1 MKRFIKFKKTKNLLK
16 FLAIPALLG
25 TIVATA
31 SYGLVSNTNNNL
43 TSQQI
48 GLTNHDA
55 SVANQPTINDVVN
68 GDVSS
73 LSQPITT
80 SNGNFILPTLNH
92 NHIPGMIKLN
102 SFVSGLYGIN
112 FDNFDNYH
120 VRQIVQNYN
129 DQNQY
134 FVLLVN
140 DSADVTVSWDH
151 TSAVVNPNISFT
163 ITNPGHILSVIDTGT
178 NFNITADYEL
188 GAPILDTTL
197 NSYYEGMYFQPPLPD
212 TAQQFYSWS
221 DWDHPWTGLTPNIL
235 GITETKQNAASAGA
249 GSYVYTWKSIS
260 STSVLKHLDETWTGY
275 SKNIATLLYLNSL
288 NNMVFASNKINNS
301 GSDVL
306 YIFGGNE
313 YINLWFYT
321 FYVNNQAPTTT
332 PVMEYASAYA
342 NYGFHFGEVAPN
354 IASASFSS
362 SDVLTQKAYNFKLK
376 NEDNGNSSA
385 GTSWQFKKY
394 IDASFF
400 GYYVSGAKLVNKPN
414 PQILLTLTVPNFT
427 LATVDKPIVF
437 TTNASYISWSAV
449 EQNPASFYS
458 TYYGSIPLDSS
469 IQTTGYRQNQVDSYT
484 DNGGTWRSSSSWG
497 PRYSNYSYTFM
508 NSSSNST
515 GQNDYAVTADAN
527 DGMQSRVYNK
537 VVAYVP
543 EDIGANNVA
552 LSYNRDGMRAIITTK
567 DGTKATSAK
576 LSLYKS
582 DTRLNSL
589 SNISYTDQTWFL
601 WFHDTNVS
609 KDSHDIIYFFTYDD
623 TTNQV
628 FFSQTNLSLGD
639 GTEILNILPL
649 NQDYIYVLSRKA
661 VAPSVGLKNDDY
673 EVTPLLYHLTDIK
686 GNYNQNLQ
694 YNNLITDSAVIKT
707 DGVPA
712 YSNSSGIQNA
722 YQKAIWGTV
731 GFKDID
737 YLTKAGF
744 LANPASFLADDPSA
758 LQTLVSYQP
767 GWDGQDFKVSAKA
780 NADNQLQLSVSIKYF
795 NGQYFSPQQLS
806 AQSALTQTYGGFS
819 ALPTWVLP
827 VAIAVPILFLAI
839 ILALGLGLG
848 IPMARTRKLQ
858 DKGFTQTF
866 KKVDT
871 LTSAVGSVYKKIITE
886 TSTIKKKPQ
895 MLKSATKSIKKPEV
909 SAPKPSTPKPVGT
922 AAPTKPIFKSAVSPT
937 RPIIN
942 KPNAPTPNM
951 PIKPSVKP
959 PVPGFA
965 APSKKPS

>member
-1 MKRFIKFKKTKNLLK
+1 MKRFIKSKKTKNLLK
-16 FLAIPALLG
+16 FLAVPALLG

-31 SYGLVSNTNNNL
+31 SYGLASTTNNNL

-55 SVANQPTINDVVN
+55 SVANQPTINDIVN

-73 LSQPITT
+73 LSEPITT
-80 SNGNFILPTLNH
+80 SNGDFILPTLN
-92 NHIPGMIKLN
+92 NSKIPGMIKLN

-112 FDNFDNYH
+112 FDNFANYH

-140 DSADVTVSWDH
+140 DNATATLSWDH
-151 TSAVVNPNISFT
+151 TTANSSINFN
-163 ITNPGHILSVIDTGT
+163 ITNPGHLLSVVDTGT
-178 NFNITADYEL
+178 NFSITADHEL

-197 NSYYEGMYFQPPLPD
+197 SGYYEGMYLQPPLPD
-212 TAQQFYSWS
+212 TAQQVYSWS
-221 DWDHPWTGLTPNIL
+221 DWAFPWKGLKPDIL
-235 GITETKQNAASAGA
+235 GITETNQTASSTGAGA
-249 GSYVYTWKSIS
+249 YVYTTKTIA
-260 STSVLKHLDETWTGY
+260 STSVLKHLDETWAGY

-301 GSDVL
+301 GSDVI

-342 NYGFHFGEVAPN
+342 NYGFHFGEVAPTK
-354 IASASFSS
+354 ASASFSS

-376 NEDNGNSSA
+376 NEDTGNSTA

-394 IDASFF
+394 VDASFF

-427 LATVDKPIVF
+427 LANVDKPIVF
-437 TTNASYISWSAV
+437 TTNATYTSWSPY

-469 IQTTGYRQNQVDSYT
+469 IQTTGYRQSQVDAYT
-484 DNGGTWRSSSSWG
+484 DNGGTWKSSSTWY
-497 PRYSNYSYTFM
+497 PRYTNYSYTFM
-508 NSSSNST
+508 NSSSNNT
-515 GQNDYAVTADAN
+515 GEIDYAVTADAN

-552 LSYNRDGMRAIITTK
+552 LSYNRDGMQAIVTTK
-567 DGTKATSAK
+567 DGTKSNSAK

-582 DTRLNSL
+582 DTRLNGL

-601 WFHDTNVS
+601 WFHDPSVLSANQN
-609 KDSHDIIYFFTYDD
+609 IIYFFTYDD
-623 TTNQV
+623 TTNQA
-628 FFSQTNLSLGD
+628 FFSQTNLSMSD
-639 GTEILNILPL
+639 GSEILNILPL

-661 VAPSVGLKNDDY
+661 VTPSAGSSGADY
-673 EVTPLLYHLTDIK
+673 EVTPLLYHLSDIK
-686 GNYNQNLQ
+686 GNYNQNVQ
-694 YNNLITDSAVIKT
+694 YNNLITDNAVIKT

-722 YQKAIWGTV
+722 DQKAIWGTV
-731 GFKDID
+731 NFKDID

-758 LQTLVSYQP
+758 LQTLISYQP
-767 GWDGQDFKVSAKA
+767 GWDGQDFKVSATA

-909 SAPKPSTPKPVGT
+909 SAPKPSAPKPVGA
-922 AAPTKPIFKSAVSPT
+922 AAPTKPIFKPGMSPT
-937 RPIIN
+937 RPIS
-942 KPNAPTPNM
+942 KPNGPTPNM
-951 PIKPSVKP
+951 PIKPSVRP
-959 PVPGFA
+959 PAPGFA
-965 APSKKPS
+965 APNRKPS